1 MHDNHDPDDEGDYLL
16 LGVTFLGHWR
26 VALQPSYDW
35 LNVQLH
41 VKGINSA
48 TCFLE
53 SGKVVNGKVKL
64 GKVESKKGLTDYG
77 GPGPYPE
84 NIFSINFTL
93 RYLFKRFDWLNFFSI
108 HSKCVSYNLHKKS

>member
-93 RYLFKRFDWLNFFSI
+93 RYLFKRFDWLKFFSI
-108 HSKCVSYNLHKKS
+108 HSKCVA